1 MAKSKKQKAQKV
13 QKARKGE
20 ICYLVAAK
28 SINQETKLV
37 GNVPGV
43 PEYQIVGSFKKAK
56 KLVLEIA
63 KRLNTADS
71 KFAIQPLDEFGD
83 DSRKLHAIA
92 HLFFDDD
99 FHPVAEADN
108 KTSYGSWY
116 SITIDIHQLTVQ

>member
-1 MAKSKKQKAQKV
+1 MSKSKKQKAQKV
-13 QKARKGE
+13 QKARKGDT
-20 ICYLVAAK
+20 CYLVAAK

-71 KFAIQPLDEFGD
+71 KFAIQPLDEFGG
-83 DSRKLHAIA
+83 DSWKLHAIA
-92 HLFFDDD
+92 HVFFDND
-99 FHPVAEADN
+99 FQPVAESDN
-108 KTSYGSWY
+108 ETPYGSWY
-116 SITIDIHQLTVQ
+116 SITVDIHQLTVQ

>member
-13 QKARKGE
+13 QKARKGD

-43 PEYQIVGSFKKAK
+43 PEYQIANSFKKAK

-63 KRLNTADS
+63 KSLDTADS
-71 KFAIQPLDEFGD
+71 KFAIQPLDKFGG
-83 DSRKLHAIA
+83 DSRK
-92 HLFFDDD
+92 FC
-99 FHPVAEADN
+99 
-108 KTSYGSWY
+108 
-116 SITIDIHQLTVQ
+116 ITTRYYFIV

>member
-13 QKARKGE
+13 QKARKGD

-43 PEYQIVGSFKKAK
+43 PEYQIVSSFKKAK

-63 KRLNTADS
+63 KSLDTDDS
-71 KFAIQPLDEFGD
+71 KFAIQPLDEIND
-83 DSRKLHAIA
+83 DSWKLHAIA
-92 HLFFDDD
+92 HVFFDNN
-99 FHPVAEADN
+99 FQPVAEADN
-108 KTSYGSWY
+108 DTPYGSWF
-116 SITIDIHQLTVQ
+116 SVTIDVHQLTVQ

>member
-1 MAKSKKQKAQKV
+1 MAKSEKQKAQKV
-13 QKARKGE
+13 QKARKGDT
-20 ICYLVAAK
+20 CYLVAAK

-63 KRLNTADS
+63 KSLNTADS
-71 KFAIQPLDEFGD
+71 KFAIQPLDEFGG
-83 DSRKLHAIA
+83 DSWKLHAIA
-92 HLFFDDD
+92 HVFFDND
-99 FHPVAEADN
+99 FQPVAEADN
-108 KTSYGSWY
+108 KTPYGSWY